1 MAYGS
6 TAPIG
11 VTDIMSVEPI
21 TRMADLKGKKVI
33 WQGGPPSAAKALGF
47 VTLNIPFPEIY
58 TSFQQGIVDAV
69 IWTGAGFV
77 PYKIYEIGKHH
88 TSLKI
93 DASGIDIC
101 FNRDMYRKLPADLR
115 RIFLAAQP
123 PLGGLVAHRTGIAF
137 HRKALSIYES
147 QGVNFLELAAGERV
161 KMITAARPVLAA

>member
-1 MAYGS
+1 MGPRKVAYGS

-21 TRMADLKGKKVI
+21 TRMADLKGKNVI
-33 WQGGPPSAAKALGF
+33 WQGGSPAAAKALGF

-77 PYKIYEIGKHH
+77 PYKIYEIGKHY

-93 DASGIDIC
+93 NAPGIDIC

-115 RIFLAAQP
+115 RIFLAAQ
-123 PLGGLVAHRTGIAF
+123 
-137 HRKALSIYES
+137 
-147 QGVNFLELAAGERV
+147 
-161 KMITAARPVLAA
+161 